1 MLIYCDFLIFTLFNS
16 LASENE
22 QIAPSEYNH
31 ETGEAEKTPYT
42 GTAQITSFMDN
53 GQIISAHSSH
63 NNPKNLPDHYSGFL
77 NNDHFKNQDSSQTMM
92 STEDSSQE
100 IKRIWNIFG
109 KPKGLPSYGVKL
121 IKVKPEKDL
130 KTIRLG
136 YRHTPP
142 DVSLITAHANLP
154 DSIPLS
160 LPRSAIGRYY
170 GSLNFSNNLRN
181 GIPYEPKVI
190 GFNTD
195 KLLLLKMLG

>member
-1 MLIYCDFLIFTLFNS
+1 
-16 LASENE
+16 
-22 QIAPSEYNH
+22 
-31 ETGEAEKTPYT
+31 
-42 GTAQITSFMDN
+42 MDN

-130 KTIRLG
+130 KTTASERKKAV
-136 YRHTPP
+136 YQHAA
-142 DVSLITAHANLP
+142 SLTA
-154 DSIPLS
+154 
-160 LPRSAIGRYY
+160 
-170 GSLNFSNNLRN
+170 
-181 GIPYEPKVI
+181 
-190 GFNTD
+190 GFVHR
-195 KLLLLKMLG
+195 